1 MSQVTVA
8 TDNPAGKKLAKLQ
21 KKLQQIQ
28 ELKERHAKG
37 ERLEANQV
45 NKWSTCMLGI
55 PVHAHSTISFMLLAV
70 KTTGNAHAV
79 THSEYFTDAEST
91 QSAIYPTLGTYAA
104 TCTFANILRNP
115 SSGLTSL

>member
-28 ELKERHAKG
+28 ELKEKHAKG

-70 KTTGNAHAV
+70 KKKTTGNAHAV
-79 THSEYFTDAEST
+79 THSEYFTDAES
-91 QSAIYPTLGTYAA
+91 
-104 TCTFANILRNP
+104 NK
-115 SSGLTSL
+115 